1 MIEIGETAK
10 IGESLTSLILIETGE
25 IEMILM
31 IGIGEILEMTH
42 REMNIVMRGTK
53 EGQKGLSEKMIGLAL
68 LKNRNLKILDVCF
81 LTFCKI
87 KLAVIFK
94 RTNNK
99 ISVEACYFYQF

>member
-53 EGQKGLSEKMIGLAL
+53 GGQKGLSEKMIGLAI
-68 LKNRNLKILDVCF
+68 LKNLNLKV
-81 LTFCKI
+81 
-87 KLAVIFK
+87 
-94 RTNNK
+94 
-99 ISVEACYFYQF
+99 